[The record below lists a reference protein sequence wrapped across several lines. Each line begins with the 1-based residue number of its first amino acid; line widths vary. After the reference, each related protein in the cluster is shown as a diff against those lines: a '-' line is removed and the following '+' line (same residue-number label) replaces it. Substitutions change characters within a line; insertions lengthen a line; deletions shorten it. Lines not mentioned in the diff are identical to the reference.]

1 MMCLALDGYSPST
14 VEVYLNGE
22 LSLHRQARY
31 SPRGEKTLFVGMSPD
46 MKYHFY
52 GRLYS
57 LMVGRCSSLHLVV
70 IIHNP

>member
-1 MMCLALDGYSPST
+1 MMCLAVDGYSPSI

-22 LSLHRQARY
+22 LSLHRQTRF

-57 LMVGRCSSLHLVV
+57 LMVSHYSSLRLVM
-70 IIHNP
+70 IIHNR